1 MVNNDEIRVSVAMA
15 VYNSEN
21 FIIPQINSIIKQ
33 LSQSDEL
40 VISYNES
47 TDNTWKIISNYAK
60 QDYRVKIY
68 KCKKK
73 GLLANFDSAISH
85 TKGKYIFLSDHDDVW
100 LDNKVENVLRT
111 FEKENSILVLHG
123 RYVTDC
129 DLNVKSKVD
138 YRDFKSDFIHNLI
151 SNRYCGSCMAF
162 KSEMKKIIC
171 PIPLKNLYHDA
182 WIGMLSSFFG
192 QISVINEPL
201 IFYRRHNSNLSFSN
215 RRKIQNIAS
224 ERISTFIEIT
234 KRLIKTRLCKRKKRL
249 NKLKK
254 C

>member
-1 MVNNDEIRVSVAMA
+1 MINNGEIRVSVAMA
-15 VYNSEN
+15 VYNSER

-47 TDNTWKIISNYAK
+47 TDNTWEIISSYAK
-60 QDYRVKIY
+60 QDNRIKIY
-68 KCKKK
+68 KCEKK

-100 LDNKVENVLRT
+100 LDDKVEKVLRT

-123 RYVTDC
+123 RYVTDS
-129 DLNVKSKVD
+129 DLNVKTTID
-138 YRDFKSDFIHNLI
+138 YHDFKSDFIHNLI
-151 SNRYCGSCMAF
+151 KNRYSGACMAF
-162 KSEMKKIIC
+162 KSEIKKIIC

-182 WIGMLSSFFG
+182 WLGMLSSFYG
-192 QISVINEPL
+192 RISVVKEPL
-201 IFYRRHNSNLSFSN
+201 ILYRRHNSNLSFSN
-215 RRKIQNIAS
+215 RRTLRNIIS

-234 KRLIKTRLCKRKKRL
+234 KRLIKARLSKH
-249 NKLKK
+249 
-254 C
+254 